1 MPDDTSFAILSGF
14 YEVVQPRVGDLIGA
28 RLAARDASAEQTQ
41 TGVTMS
47 IIRCAVVGVG
57 YLGRFHA
64 QKYKAIEGAE
74 LIGVCDASAE
84 RAKEVA
90 GELGVA
96 AFASYQDLIGKVDAV
111 TIASTTRTHFEIS
124 KFFLENGVH
133 VNVEK
138 PMTVTIA
145 EGEELVALAKA
156 KGVHLQV
163 GHVERFNPALTAAK
177 SKLQTPL
184 FIECHR
190 LAPFKPR
197 GVDVDVVLDLMIHD
211 LDVILSLVKS
221 PVKSVSAVGTPVLTK
236 LVDIANA
243 RIEFESGTVANVT
256 ASRVS
261 QTATRK
267 FRVFQQQQYL
277 SIDFGSGEVNLT
289 TKTGEWKDD
298 QIPLEFDAWSLEKG
312 DALLAE
318 TKAFVHSVKT
328 GEPVVVSGQDG
339 LVALRLATQIQNEL
353 YQRLERFK

>member
-1 MPDDTSFAILSGF
+1 MASSPSPASHSSTSKL
-14 YEVVQPRVGDLIGA
+14 
-28 RLAARDASAEQTQ
+28 
-41 TGVTMS
+41 
-47 IIRCAVVGVG
+47 RCAVVGVG

-64 QKYKAIEGAE
+64 QKYKQIEDAE
-74 LIGVCDASAE
+74 LIGVCDASLE
-84 RAKEVA
+84 RAQVVA
-90 GELGVA
+90 TELGVEA
-96 AFASYQDLIGKVDAV
+96 IADYKTLLGRVEAV
-111 TIASTTRTHFEIS
+111 TVASTTRTHYEIS

-145 EGEELVALAKA
+145 EAEDLVALSK
-156 KGVHLQV
+156 KHNLKLQV
-163 GHVERFNPALTAAK
+163 GHVERFNPALQAAQE
-177 SKLQTPL
+177 KLNTPL

-211 LDVILSLVKS
+211 IDVIMSLVKS
-221 PVKSVSAVGTPVLTK
+221 PVKSVSAVGAPVLTK
-236 LVDIANA
+236 VVDIANA

-267 FRVFQQQQYL
+267 FRVFQLQQYL

-289 TKTGEWKDD
+289 TKTGEWPKTPDAND
-298 QIPLEFDAWSLEKG
+298 HVPLEFESWSLEKG

-318 TKAFVHSVKT
+318 TKAFLNAVRT
-328 GEPVVVSGQDG
+328 GGAVVVTGDDG
-339 LVALRLATQIQNEL
+339 LSAMRVATAIQKEI
-353 YQRLERFK
+353 YARLEKFGQ

>member
-1 MPDDTSFAILSGF
+1 
-14 YEVVQPRVGDLIGA
+14 
-28 RLAARDASAEQTQ
+28 
-41 TGVTMS
+41 MS
-47 IIRCAVVGVG
+47 KTRCAVVGVG

-64 QKYKAIEGAE
+64 QKYKALEEAE
-74 LIGVCDASAE
+74 LVGVCDAGFE
-84 RAKEVA
+84 RAQAVA
-90 GELGVA
+90 SELGVT
-96 AFASYQDLIGKVDAV
+96 AFADYKELLGKVDAV
-111 TIASTTRTHFEIS
+111 TVASTTRTHFEIA
-124 KFFLENGVH
+124 KFFLSNGVH

-145 EGEELVALAKA
+145 EAEELVELAKS
-156 KGVHLQV
+156 KNLKLQV
-163 GHVERFNPALTAAK
+163 GHVERFNPALQSAK
-177 SKLQTPL
+177 EKLNTPL

-236 LVDIANA
+236 TVDIANA

-261 QTATRK
+261 QSATRK
-267 FRVFQQQQYL
+267 FRVFQAQQYL

-289 TKTGEWKDD
+289 TKTGEWNLSPTGEMNSD

-318 TKAFVHSVKT
+318 TKAFLHSVRT
-328 GEPVVVSGQDG
+328 GAPVVVSGEDG
-339 LVALRLATQIQNEL
+339 LVAMRLAIQVQKEIGN
-353 YQRLERFK
+353 RLEKFK